1 MSKRDSGGQAAVGPA
16 SNGPASN
23 RRIYARIAGTGSY
36 LPEKLLTN
44 DDLAK
49 QVDTSD
55 EWIRSR
61 TGIRERHIAAEGET
75 TSDLGYHAAV
85 RALEAAGV
93 DASEI
98 DMIVV
103 GTTTPDLIF
112 PSTACLIQA
121 RLGANGC
128 AAMDVNA
135 ACSGFVYAL
144 SVADKFIRSGD
155 VKTALVIGAETLS
168 RIVDWTERT
177 TCVLFGDG
185 AGAVVLK
192 ADDETGILS
201 THLHADGGKKE
212 LLWNPVGVSVGFKHD
227 EPNGGARIH
236 MKGNDVF
243 KYAVKALDG
252 VVDETLEANGLDK
265 QDLDWLIPHQA
276 NLRIIEATAK
286 RLEMSMDRVIVTVDR
301 HGNTSAGS
309 VPLALDAAV
318 RSGRVQRGQLLLLEA
333 FGGGFTWGS
342 ALLRY

>member
-1 MSKRDSGGQAAVGPA
+1 MSKRDSSGQAPVGPA
-16 SNGPASN
+16 SNG
-23 RRIYARIAGTGSY
+23 RIYARIAGTGSY

-75 TSDLGYHAAV
+75 TGDLGYHAAV

-192 ADDETGILS
+192 ADSETGILS
-201 THLHADGGKKE
+201 THLHADGAKKE
-212 LLWNPVGVSVGFKHD
+212 LLWNPVGVSAGFKHD
-227 EPNGGARIH
+227 EPNGGSHIQ
-236 MKGNDVF
+236 MKGSDVF

-286 RLEMSMDRVIVTVDR
+286 RLEMPMDRVIVTVDR
-301 HGNTSAGS
+301 HGNTSAAS

>member
-1 MSKRDSGGQAAVGPA
+1 MSERDSSGQAPDQQAA
-16 SNGPASN
+16 SP
-23 RRIYARIAGTGSY
+23 RIYARIAGTGSY
-36 LPEKLLTN
+36 LPDKVLTN

-49 QVDTSD
+49 TVDTSD

-61 TGIRERHIAAEGET
+61 TGIRERHIAAEGQT
-75 TSDLGYHAAV
+75 TVDLGFQAAA
-85 RALEAAGV
+85 RAMEAAGV
-93 DASEI
+93 SADQI

-144 SVADKFIRSGD
+144 SVADKFIRCGD

-168 RIVDWTERT
+168 RIVDWSERT
-177 TCVLFGDG
+177 TSVLFGDG

-192 ADDETGILS
+192 ADTETGILS
-201 THLHADGGKKE
+201 THLHADGSKKE
-212 LLWNPVGVSVGFKHD
+212 LLWNPVGISAGFKD
-227 EPNGGARIH
+227 GEPNSGMRIH

-243 KYAVKALDG
+243 KYAVKALDS

-265 QDLDWLIPHQA
+265 HDVDWLIPHQA

-286 RLEMSMDRVIVTVDR
+286 RLDMPMERVVVTVDR

>member
-1 MSKRDSGGQAAVGPA
+1 MS
-16 SNGPASN
+16 N
-23 RRIYARIAGTGSY
+23 RIYARIAGTGRY
-36 LPEKLLTN
+36 LPEKVLTN

-49 QVDTSD
+49 IVDTSD

-61 TGIRERHIAAEGET
+61 TGIRERHVAAEGQT
-75 TSDLGYHAAV
+75 TGDLAHEAAL
-85 RALEAAGV
+85 RALEAAGIEAA
-93 DASEI
+93 DL

-103 GTTTPDLIF
+103 GTTTPDLVF
-112 PSTACLIQA
+112 PSTACLVQA
-121 RLGANGC
+121 RLGAAGC

-144 SVADKFIRSGD
+144 AVADKFIRSGD
-155 VKTALVIGAETLS
+155 ARHVLVIGAETLT
-168 RIVDWTERT
+168 RMVDWSERT

-201 THLHADGGKKE
+201 THLHADGSKKE
-212 LLWNPVGVSVGFKHD
+212 LLWNPVGVSVGFT
-227 EPNGGARIH
+227 GGPRGGCRIQ

-252 VVDETLEANGLDK
+252 VVDEALAANGLDK
-265 QDLDWLIPHQA
+265 GDLDWLIPHQA

-286 RLEMSMDRVIVTVDR
+286 RLDMSMDQVVVTVDQ
-301 HGNTSAGS
+301 HGNTSSAS
-309 VPLALDAAV
+309 VPMALDVAI
-318 RSGRVQRGQLLLLEA
+318 RSGRVERGQLVLLEA

>member
-1 MSKRDSGGQAAVGPA
+1 MSERAPIGRTS
-16 SNGPASN
+16 SEHMC

-36 LPEKLLTN
+36 LPEQILTN
-44 DDLAK
+44 EDLAK
-49 QVDTSD
+49 RVDTSD

-61 TGIRERHIAAEGET
+61 TGIRERHIAAEGQT
-75 TSDLGYHAAV
+75 TGDLGEQAAL
-85 RALEAAGV
+85 RAMQAAGV
-93 DASEI
+93 TAADL

-121 RLGANGC
+121 RLGAAGC
-128 AAMDVNA
+128 AAFDVNA

-144 SVADKFIRSGD
+144 SVADKFVRNGD
-155 VKTALVIGAETLS
+155 AKTVLVIGAETLS
-168 RIVDWTERT
+168 RIVDWSERT

-192 ADDETGILS
+192 ADNETGILG
-201 THLHADGGKKE
+201 THLHADGAKKD
-212 LLWNPVGVSVGFKHD
+212 LLWNPVGVSAGFKPD
-227 EPNGGARIH
+227 QPNAGARIN

-252 VVDETLEANGLDK
+252 VVDETLEANGLGK
-265 QDLDWLIPHQA
+265 RDLDWLIPHQA

-286 RLEMSMDRVIVTVDR
+286 RLEMSMDRVVVTVDR
-301 HGNTSAGS
+301 HGNTSSAS
-309 VPLALDAAV
+309 VPMALDEAV
-318 RSGRVQRGQLLLLEA
+318 RSGRVERGQLLLLEA

>member
-1 MSKRDSGGQAAVGPA
+1 MSKRDSGGQVPVGPA
-16 SNGPASN
+16 SNG
-23 RRIYARIAGTGSY
+23 RIYARIAGTGSY

-192 ADDETGILS
+192 ADSETGILS

-286 RLEMSMDRVIVTVDR
+286 RLEMPMDRVIVTVDR
-301 HGNTSAGS
+301 HGNTSSAS

-318 RSGRVQRGQLLLLEA
+318 RSGRAQRGQLLLLEA